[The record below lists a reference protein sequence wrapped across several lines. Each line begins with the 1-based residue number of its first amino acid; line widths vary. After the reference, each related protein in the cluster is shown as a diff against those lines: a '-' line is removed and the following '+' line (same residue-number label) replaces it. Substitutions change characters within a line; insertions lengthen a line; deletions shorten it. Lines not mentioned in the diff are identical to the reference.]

1 MRIALPHTLG
11 KDELR
16 RRLHSRSGELAGLMP
31 GGNADVQIGW
41 PSEDRMDLSVGAMG
55 KTVAGHIELA
65 DDEIVFEIGLPP
77 ALAFA
82 EPLVRGAVE
91 AKTRKLLA

>member
-16 RRLHSRSGELAGLMP
+16 RRLKERSGELAELIP
-31 GGNADVQIGW
+31 GGNAEVEIAW
-41 PSEDRMDLSVGAMG
+41 PGEDRMALSIGAMG
-55 KTVAGHIELA
+55 KTVSGHIELA
-65 DDEIVFEIGLPP
+65 DAEIVFEIGLPA